1 MQYSLGVSWIA
12 VAETNGSAP
21 SEDSRKHKF
30 AVGVDSPLRRSK
42 EFGQEARVTSV
53 YLMRTGP
60 EAEPEA
66 EPEAG
71 HSTAPRRGS
80 LAERAMRCSLLGSGI
95 GEQAVILGV
104 FKPVCLEGQ
113 SLRFTSLSDASL
125 NGRVRYALKI
135 TRFPVNVSCY
145 FHYPMQ

>member
-1 MQYSLGVSWIA
+1 LTDIN
-12 VAETNGSAP
+12 EFAP
-21 SEDSRKHKF
+21 SEDLRMHKF
-30 AVGVDSPLRRSK
+30 AVGVDSPLRRSR

-53 YLMRTGP
+53 YLMRIGP
-60 EAEPEA
+60 EAEPGA

-95 GEQAVILGV
+95 CEQAAILGV
-104 FKPVCLEGQ
+104 FKPVCLECQ
-113 SLRFTSLSDASL
+113 SLRFTSLSDACL